1 MATLSFLFLF
11 VILMTHSGTN
21 SFVESTTNI
30 TTDLSVLLSLKASLT
45 LKDQN
50 NILATNWSTS
60 TPTPICHWIGV
71 TCGSRHHRVVALD
84 ISNMGLSGQF
94 PTSLGNLSF
103 LSFLNM
109 SHNNLYGSLSKD
121 LEHLHRLKVL
131 DLSFN
136 HLTGEIPRQFGNV
149 RNLKVI
155 SAQSN
160 HFTGTIS
167 NSIFNISTLEHINFI
182 NNSLSGILPS
192 NICHQLPSLK
202 TLDLEINGFS
212 GPLPANLSE
221 CSKLRVLGFA
231 MNKFNGSIPR
241 ELGKLEMLETLA
253 IGGNRL
259 TGKIPDE
266 FGNLHNLKR
275 LGMEDNQ
282 IIGSIP
288 MTIFNMSS
296 LQLLVLWNN
305 RLMGS
310 IPRVI
315 GNLSSLQ
322 MLFLQ
327 ENNFTGT
334 IPKEVSYLSKLEMV
348 AFRENNLGGY
358 IPEGLFNITTLRE
371 IDISFNHLLGSIPS
385 SPTCSTQSNL
395 KALYLHENM
404 LSGVIPLSIGNCSQ
418 LSMLSLYSNQF
429 IGSIPN
435 SLGNLM
441 LLKMLLMF
449 ENKLALAPSSPELSF
464 ITSLTK
470 CRNLKSLDLGSNFLH
485 GTLPQSIGNLSSILQ
500 NFYADNLGLYGPI
513 PDEIG
518 NLTGLAVIEMSAND
532 LSGAI
537 PNTIQRL
544 HGLQRLGLMENK
556 LSGQLTGSLCKVLSL
571 GEIYLSKNL
580 LSGPI
585 PECLGNVTSLRY
597 IHLDSNGMNGTIP
610 SNLWNLKYLLMLN
623 LSSNFFSGA
632 LPLEIGN
639 MKVLYLLDLSNNKFF
654 GNIPSTIG
662 SLQNLINFSL
672 AQNQMFGK
680 IPESMG
686 RMLSLESLDL
696 SHNNL
701 SGPIPMSL
709 QEIRYLHYLNLSFNS
724 LTGEIPSNGPFK
736 NFTSLSFL
744 FNEALC
750 GDQRLDVPPCR
761 QRVVQRSKVKRMI
774 RYCFMA
780 LGIMGVM
787 LALVVGI
794 GLIIFWRKRKDTK
807 KEDVF
812 PIKEEERISYNTLLQ
827 ATDGY
832 NERNVIG
839 AGSFGIVY
847 RGNLDDGRILAIKVF
862 NVQLEASFQSFNV
875 ECKIMFGL
883 RHRNLVKV
891 LGYCSIPNFK
901 ALVLE
906 YMPKGNLDEW
916 LYTKNHFL
924 DITQRLNIM
933 MDVAYALE
941 YLHHGYPKP
950 VVHCDLKPSNILLD
964 EDMVAHV
971 ADFGIA
977 KLLGNDDSIAYTKTL
992 ATLGYISPEY
1002 GSEGLVSTRCD
1013 VYSYGILLMETFTGS
1028 KPNSDMFSGNVSL
1041 KSWVQESLPDKVIDV
1056 IDSNLIAQDNEPLN
1070 EKIKCLSSIME
1081 LALRCCL
1088 ESPAERIC
1096 MKEVV
1101 VALQK
1106 IKHQLVKVVIK

>member
-327 ENNFTGT
+327 ENNFT
-334 IPKEVSYLSKLEMV
+334 
-348 AFRENNLGGY
+348 
-358 IPEGLFNITTLRE
+358 
-371 IDISFNHLLGSIPS
+371 
-385 SPTCSTQSNL
+385 
-395 KALYLHENM
+395 
-404 LSGVIPLSIGNCSQ
+404 
-418 LSMLSLYSNQF
+418 
-429 IGSIPN
+429 
-435 SLGNLM
+435 
-441 LLKMLLMF
+441 
-449 ENKLALAPSSPELSF
+449 
-464 ITSLTK
+464 
-470 CRNLKSLDLGSNFLH
+470 
-485 GTLPQSIGNLSSILQ
+485 
-500 NFYADNLGLYGPI
+500 
-513 PDEIG
+513 
-518 NLTGLAVIEMSAND
+518 
-532 LSGAI
+532 
-537 PNTIQRL
+537 
-544 HGLQRLGLMENK
+544 
-556 LSGQLTGSLCKVLSL
+556 
-571 GEIYLSKNL
+571 
-580 LSGPI
+580 
-585 PECLGNVTSLRY
+585 
-597 IHLDSNGMNGTIP
+597 
-610 SNLWNLKYLLMLN
+610 
-623 LSSNFFSGA
+623 
-632 LPLEIGN
+632 
-639 MKVLYLLDLSNNKFF
+639 
-654 GNIPSTIG
+654 
-662 SLQNLINFSL
+662 
-672 AQNQMFGK
+672 
-680 IPESMG
+680 
-686 RMLSLESLDL
+686 
-696 SHNNL
+696 
-701 SGPIPMSL
+701 
-709 QEIRYLHYLNLSFNS
+709 
-724 LTGEIPSNGPFK
+724 
-736 NFTSLSFL
+736 
-744 FNEALC
+744 ALC